1 MNKPPYSTH
10 IANNIMAFSDEEKDR
25 FYKIWNSDPSN
36 RALFDKIT
44 QNSKTKMSPTL
55 LAENVATLTKEERDQ
70 LMSIITQHVDL
81 FDKVVP
87 GHPAIKAIKNGKSAV
102 VTNLFHRQIDAFNKN
117 R

>member
-1 MNKPPYSTH
+1 MNKQPYSTH

-25 FYKIWNSDPSN
+25 FYKIWNSDPSD
-36 RALFDKIT
+36 RVLFDKIT

-55 LAENVATLTKEERDQ
+55 LAENIATLTKEERNQ

-81 FDKVVP
+81 FDKVIP
-87 GHPAIKAIKNGKSAV
+87 GHPVINAIKNGKSAAI
-102 VTNLFHRQIDAFNKN
+102 TDLFHRQMDALNKK